1 MEEKETN
8 SICWK
13 LTLGLEL
20 LTSILAVPIAVLFII
35 SGGEYNFEKAVY
47 VVLGASISLTI
58 SYIIPT
64 VRFFRLRN
72 LILET
77 KSENYITKTLEEKQ
91 EIKIKLLKFPRNN
104 LGYFLVQWS
113 LGIPFAAFV
122 TFFSLPRLL
131 LRSS

>member
-20 LTSILAVPIAVLFII
+20 LTSILAVPIAVLFIV
-35 SGGEYNFEKAVY
+35 SGGEYNFEKAVL
-47 VVLGASISLTI
+47 VVLGATISLTI
-58 SYIIPT
+58 SYIVPT
-64 VRFFRLRN
+64 IRFFRLRS

-77 KSENYITKTLEEKQ
+77 RSTVFSKKTLKEKQ

-104 LGYFLVQWS
+104 SGYFLIQWS

-122 TFFSLPRLL
+122 TFFSLHLH
-131 LRSS
+131 